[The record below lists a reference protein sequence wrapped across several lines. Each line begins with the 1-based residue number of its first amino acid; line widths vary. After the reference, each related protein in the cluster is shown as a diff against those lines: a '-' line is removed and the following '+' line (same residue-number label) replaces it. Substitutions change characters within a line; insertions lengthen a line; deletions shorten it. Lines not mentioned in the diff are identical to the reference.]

1 METKS
6 AVMGAAGSLLVVGL
20 AFGFVATAN
29 AENAPEPVITTTTSV
44 APTATPTQEP
54 SVSAPAPEP
63 TVSTPAAPV
72 AAPVPADT
80 TPAAIN
86 PAPAVTEPAT
96 VAPVDVPAAPIEAQ
110 PVQTYM
116 PGVTVSGSGDGQVNA
131 PADPN
136 DIKNINRVPMPAPTP

>member
-1 METKS
+1 
-6 AVMGAAGSLLVVGL
+6 MGAAGSLLVVGL

-29 AENAPEPVITTTTSV
+29 AENAPEPVITTTSV
-44 APTATPTQEP
+44 APAATPTQEP

-63 TVSTPAAPV
+63 TISTPV
-72 AAPVPADT
+72 AAVQPVPAET
-80 TPAAIN
+80 TPATIN

-96 VAPVDVPAAPIEAQ
+96 VAPADVPAAPIEAQ